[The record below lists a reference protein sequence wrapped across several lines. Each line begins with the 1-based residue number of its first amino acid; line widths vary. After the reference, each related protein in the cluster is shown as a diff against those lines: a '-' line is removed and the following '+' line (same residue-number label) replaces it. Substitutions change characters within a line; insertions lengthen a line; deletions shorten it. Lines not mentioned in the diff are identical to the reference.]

1 MTRQHRGFTLL
12 EALMAAG
19 ILLTVVVTVT
29 SAISAGQ
36 QHSYEAQTR
45 IVGTLA
51 ADELLGRIT
60 SGDYDHILGWNGH
73 KEEVGAMTNMAGND
87 LPVSFAMVGRKA
99 EVASSLLNVAS
110 LDVRVRGYS
119 VIVRSF
125 DGHGRILA
133 EVTRFV
139 PEPQS

>member
-1 MTRQHRGFTLL
+1 
-12 EALMAAG
+12 MASG
-19 ILLTVVVTVT
+19 ILLTIVVTVT
-29 SAISAGQ
+29 SAINAGQ

-60 SGDYDHILGWNGH
+60 SEDYYHIVEWNGH
-73 KEEVGAMTNMAGND
+73 KEEVGAMTDMAAND
-87 LPVSFAMVGRKA
+87 LPESFSMVGRKA
-99 EVASSLLNVAS
+99 EVASSLLTLAD
-110 LDVRVRGYS
+110 LDVRVRGYT
-119 VIVRSF
+119 VTVRSF